1 MRVLF
6 IVAFEGFQDFEYS
19 IPLNILKEN
28 GIKVDTVSNKKGVAI
43 GGYTKSEIKIKKT
56 ITEINLD
63 DYSAIIFIGG
73 KGALDNL
80 DNQES
85 YKLIQ
90 SAYQKDKIIA
100 AICIAPI
107 ILSNAGILE
116 KKMATVWRGKF
127 LNIEPSTGEYLKEKG
142 AIYKDQSVVIDGN
155 IITAN
160 GPKSA
165 EEFGKAILHSLE
177 YRIRTHTKL
186 NS

>member
-1 MRVLF
+1 MKVLF

-19 IPLNILKEN
+19 IPLNILKEA
-28 GIKVDTVSNKKGVAI
+28 GIEVDTVSNKKGVAI
-43 GGYTKSEIKIKKT
+43 GGYTKSEIKINKT

-73 KGALDNL
+73 GGALDNL

-116 KKMATVWRGKF
+116 KKMATVWKGKF
-127 LNIEPSTGEYLKEKG
+127 LNIEPSTGEYLKKKG

-165 EEFGKAILHSLE
+165 EEFGKAILHSLQ
-177 YRIRTHTKL
+177 K
-186 NS
+186 